1 MKGHWYR
8 RLADCVAGF
17 PDRRPQ
23 IRGLAERRSVGLMI
37 TESVLTAY
45 LKHKYAVLL
54 QFHSLH
60 NVKPPLPRS
69 DAEYLLYVHIPFCEE
84 LCPYCSFNR
93 FPLDE
98 NLARDYFRGLGR
110 EIRMYAD
117 LGYDFASV
125 YVGGGTPTV
134 LPREIG
140 QLLNDLR
147 SMFNVREISLETNPN
162 HLTEEIV
169 GTLKAGGVNRLSV
182 GVQSFDDSLLQ
193 QMERYHK
200 YGSGKEIRDR
210 LARLMGVFDTLNVDM
225 IFNFPTQTI
234 EMLEKDLEIIKEI
247 EADQATFYPLMV
259 SDITRRELGKRFG
272 PISYRQE
279 KRFYDGIVKSL
290 ESDYGFG
297 TAWCFSRK
305 KTMIDEYIVDYDEY
319 VGVGSGSFGYVNGTC
334 FANTFSVPDYL
345 DRIHGGTF
353 PVLAV
358 KEFSR
363 IEQIHYHF
371 MMKLFGSSL
380 DVEKAERKFRG
391 VFMKTLW
398 KEILL
403 FKSLS
408 ALVDDQGRL
417 RLTRRGRYLWVI
429 MMREFFTGVNNFRD
443 MCRGAIQ
450 RPDTCARPQEK
461 T

>member
-1 MKGHWYR
+1 
-8 RLADCVAGF
+8 
-17 PDRRPQ
+17 
-23 IRGLAERRSVGLMI
+23 MI
-37 TESVLTAY
+37 TENVLTAY
-45 LKHKYAVLL
+45 LKHKYATLL
-54 QFHSLH
+54 QFDSLQTA
-60 NVKPPLPRS
+60 KPPLPRQG
-69 DAEYLLYVHIPFCEE
+69 AEYLLYVHIPFCEE

-98 NLARDYFRGLGR
+98 NLARDYFRGLGQ

-117 LGYDFASV
+117 LGYDFTSV

-134 LPREIG
+134 LPQEMGR
-140 QLLNDLR
+140 LLDDLR

-210 LARLMGVFDTLNVDM
+210 LASLRGVFDTLNVDM
-225 IFNFPTQTI
+225 IFNFPTQTP

-247 EADQATFYPLMV
+247 EADQVTFYPLMV

-272 PISYRQE
+272 PISYHQE
-279 KRFYDGIVKSL
+279 KRFYSRIVEGL
-290 ESDYGFG
+290 QADYGFG

-319 VGVGSGSFGYVNGTC
+319 VGVGSGSFGYVNGIC

-345 DRIHGGTF
+345 DHIQGGTF
-353 PVLAV
+353 PLLAV

-363 IEQIHYHF
+363 TEQIHYDF

-380 DVEKAERKFRG
+380 EVDKAEKKFQGRF
-391 VFMKTLW
+391 VKTLW

-403 FKSLS
+403 FKLLS
-408 ALVDDQGRL
+408 ALVNDGGQL
-417 RLTRRGRYLWVI
+417 RLTLRGRYLWVI

-443 MCRGAIQ
+443 ICRSTIQ
-450 RPDTCARPQEK
+450 GPNTRVHSEERT
-461 T
+461 